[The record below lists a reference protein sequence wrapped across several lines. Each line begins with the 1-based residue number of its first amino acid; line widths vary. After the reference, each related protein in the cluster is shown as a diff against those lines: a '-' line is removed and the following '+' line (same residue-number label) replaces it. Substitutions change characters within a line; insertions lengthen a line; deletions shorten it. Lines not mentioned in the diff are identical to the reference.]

1 MMAMITQETKQAILS
16 LFEQGMPIRQISQIL
31 KLSRNTIRRVV
42 RGKWQEKPQRH
53 SPYEELSPIIHEV
66 FKRSE
71 GNVIRIQEILQS
83 EYNRTV
89 TYSTLTR
96 IVRELDLRE
105 DKKKRRSGT
114 YEFGPGQEMQ
124 HDTSPHLVLM
134 GDQKVKAQC
143 AGLVLV
149 YSRKLFIQYYPCFT
163 RFEARV
169 FLDKAIRFMDG
180 SCSRCIIDNT
190 NVIVA
195 HGSGPDAE
203 IAPEMERFG
212 QIFGVTFIP
221 HAVGDA
227 DRQAKIERNFSYVER
242 NFLAGRTFT
251 DWQDLNEQAK
261 RWCQEVANQK
271 VKRSLAM
278 SPEAAYLMEKPHLT
292 PLPPY
297 VPPVYQTLYR
307 TVDVSG
313 YVPVDT
319 NRYSVPERLVGKEV
333 ELHKLWDRIEVFFK
347 NQKVADH
354 PRLLDKRE
362 TRVTANGHHPP
373 FNRRRAHE
381 GPCQEEKALVGQHPW
396 LDPFIEGLK
405 KRSSGRGIMPM
416 RRLLDLKR
424 TYPPEAFEKAIVQA
438 LRYGLYDLTRLE
450 QMILSH
456 VAGDFFNIEDDEE
469 DEPS

>member
-1 MMAMITQETKQAILS
+1 MITQETKQAILS
-16 LFEQGMPIRQISQIL
+16 LFQRGVQIRQISQIL
-31 KLSRNTIRRVV
+31 KISRNTIRRVI
-42 RGKWQEKPQRH
+42 RGKWQERPQRQ
-53 SPYEELSPIIHEV
+53 SSYEELSPILHEI

-71 GNVIRIQEILQS
+71 GNGVRIQEILES
-83 EYNRTV
+83 EYGRNV
-89 TYSTLTR
+89 PYSTLTR
-96 IVRELDLRE
+96 IVRDLDLRE

-124 HDTSPHLVLM
+124 HDTSAHQALM
-134 GDQKVKAQC
+134 DDKKVKAQC
-143 AGLVLV
+143 AGLVLG
-149 YSRKLFIQYYPCFT
+149 YSRKLFIQDYPCFT

-169 FLDKAIRFMDG
+169 FLDAAFRFMDG
-180 SCSRCIIDNT
+180 TCPRCIIDNT
-190 NVIVA
+190 SVIVA

-212 QIFGVTFIP
+212 QIFGVKFVP
-221 HAVGDA
+221 HAIGDA
-227 DRQAKIERNFSYVER
+227 DRKAKMERNFAYAEQ
-242 NFLAGRTFT
+242 NFLVGRAFT
-251 DWQDLNEQAK
+251 DWHDLNEQAK

-271 VKRSLAM
+271 VKRSLGM

-297 VPPVYQTLYR
+297 IPPVYQTLYR

-319 NRYSVPERLVGKEV
+319 NRYSVPERLIGKDVEV
-333 ELHKLWDRIEVFFK
+333 HKLWDRIEVFFK

-362 TRVTANGHHPP
+362 TRVTTHGHHPP
-373 FNRRRAHE
+373 FSRKSAHE
-381 GPCQEEKALVGQHPW
+381 GPCLEEKALLGQQEW
-396 LDPFIEGLK
+396 LDQFVKELK
-405 KRSSGRGIMPM
+405 SRSSGRGVMPM

-438 LRYGLYDLTRLE
+438 LRYGLYDLPRLE

-456 VAGDFFNIEDDEE
+456 VAGDFFNIEEDGEDEE
-469 DEPS
+469 S

>member
-1 MMAMITQETKQAILS
+1 MAMMITQETQQAILS
-16 LFEQGMPIRQISQIL
+16 LYQRGVQIRQISQIL
-31 KLSRNTIRRVV
+31 KLSRNTIRRVI
-42 RGKWQEKPQRH
+42 RGKWQEKLQRP
-53 SPYEELSPIIHEV
+53 SPYEELSPIIREI

-71 GNVIRIQEILQS
+71 GNGVRVQEILQS
-83 EYNRTV
+83 EYGHKV
-89 TYSTLTR
+89 PYSTLTR
-96 IVRELDLRE
+96 IVRDLDLRE

-124 HDTSPHLVLM
+124 HDTSPHQALL

-143 AGLVLV
+143 AGLVLG

-169 FLDKAIRFMDG
+169 FLDEAFRFMDG
-180 SCSRCIIDNT
+180 TCPRCIIDNT
-190 NVIVA
+190 SVIVA

-212 QIFGVTFIP
+212 QIFGVQFIP
-221 HAVGDA
+221 HAIGDA
-227 DRQAKIERNFSYVER
+227 DRKAKMERNFAYAEN
-242 NFLAGRTFT
+242 NFLPGRAFK

-261 RWCQEVANQK
+261 RWCQEVANPK
-271 VKRSLAM
+271 VKRSLGM

-297 VPPVYQTLYR
+297 LPPVYQTFYR

-313 YVPVDT
+313 YVQVDT
-319 NRYSVPERLVGKEV
+319 NRYSAPERLIGKEV
-333 ELHKLWDRIEVFFK
+333 EVHKLWDRIEVFFK

-362 TRVTANGHHPP
+362 TRITTPGHHPP
-373 FNRRRAHE
+373 FSRQRAHE
-381 GPCQEEKALVGQHPW
+381 GPCVEEKALLGQQEW
-396 LDPFIEGLK
+396 LDPFVKELK
-405 KRSSGRGIMPM
+405 RRSRGRGVMPM
-416 RRLLDLKR
+416 RKLLDLKR

-438 LRYGLYDLTRLE
+438 LRYGLYDLPRLE

-456 VAGDFFNIEDDEE
+456 VAGDFFNIEE
-469 DEPS
+469 DKEGEAS